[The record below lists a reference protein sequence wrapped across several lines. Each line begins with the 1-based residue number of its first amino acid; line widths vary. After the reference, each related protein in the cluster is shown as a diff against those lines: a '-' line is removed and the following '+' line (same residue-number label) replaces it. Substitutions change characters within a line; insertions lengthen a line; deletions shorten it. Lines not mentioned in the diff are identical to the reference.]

1 MNYKC
6 HVKRKFSVPPTRN
19 EPNMLYTMLL
29 LFNEIG
35 LRQFDVSD
43 INMQIYPREM
53 LEFLFLDLLSFNLG
67 DDFPEFCIVA

>member
-1 MNYKC
+1 
-6 HVKRKFSVPPTRN
+6 
-19 EPNMLYTMLL
+19 MLYTMLL